1 MHSDLSQDTK
11 KQLLK
16 NIADGI
22 NLADIARVQSLGFP
36 ITAMAK
42 DAGIVMAFGASDDLC
57 EFIGAWDDE
66 VGLYEEAQIPISC
79 DGVLKSDCDS
89 DDACPYFKRI
99 ADSATTVS
107 ISFKNN
113 TPNWLLDLSDNILHV
128 KAILTEDG
136 KPFTEVLIF
145 FAEDI

>member
-1 MHSDLSQDTK
+1 MYSDLSQDAK
-11 KQLLK
+11 KQWLK
-16 NIADGI
+16 NIADGVNFI
-22 NLADIARVQSLGFP
+22 DIARVQALGFP

-42 DAGIVMAFGASDDLC
+42 EAGIVMAFGASDDLC

-66 VGLYEEAQIPISC
+66 VGVYDAAKIPISC

-99 ADSATTVS
+99 AASATKLS

-113 TPNWLLDLSDNILHV
+113 TPNWLLGLSDNILHV
-128 KAILTEDG
+128 KAILTEYG